1 MKTSTDKHHL
11 SNWLGRRK
19 IIRAV
24 NGAQDFVVFSL
35 CIGVVGLILMK
46 LGGKL
51 LLEAMFVRSKK
62 LRE

>member
-1 MKTSTDKHHL
+1 MRMSPDNHL

-24 NGAQDFVVFSL
+24 NGVQDFVVFSL

-46 LGGKL
+46 LGGML
-51 LLEAMFVRSKK
+51 LSEAMFVRSKK
-62 LRE
+62 LNK

>member
-1 MKTSTDKHHL
+1 MNMSTDKHHP

-24 NGAQDFVVFSL
+24 NGVQDFVVFSL

-51 LLEAMFVRSKK
+51 LSEAIFVRSKK